1 MNPVAKVA
9 LEKLLGKEKTVI
21 LPGAYAIDEEVT
33 LRLRAVVKRSADTEY
48 TPTAEIPLK
57 ATLGFLLARMG
68 FQRETAA
75 NMLVE
80 AMKDALNA
88 ETSGDEKI
96 EALMGDVDAAM
107 ARVSTMTAAL
117 PKKTRAG
124 QTRVEGTVEVVV
136 LTPVA

>member
-57 ATLGFLLARMG
+57 TTLAFLLARMG
-68 FQRETAA
+68 FQREAAA
-75 NMLVE
+75 NLLVE
-80 AMKDALNA
+80 AMKDALAA

-107 ARVSTMTAAL
+107 ARVSAMTNSL

>member
-1 MNPVAKVA
+1 MNPATKIA

-48 TPTAEIPLK
+48 TPTADIPLK
-57 ATLGFLLARMG
+57 TTLAFLLARMG

-75 NMLVE
+75 NLLVE

-96 EALMGDVDAAM
+96 EALLGDVDAAM
-107 ARVSTMTAAL
+107 ARVSAMTAAL

-136 LTPVA
+136 LTPVT